1 MYKRQILYG
10 APVAKQ
16 LDEISLKIFQEVKSN
31 NKSPHM
37 TAITVGDNPASLLY
51 VSRKKEKAEEL
62 GVEFNWIK
70 LDKNTSQEKLK
81 ELVET
86 ESKNTDG
93 LIIQLPLPDHLSSE
107 DVINCI
113 PPDVDVDGLTSYNL
127 GSLFS
132 NEFKLIPATSLAV
145 LELLNFYQI
154 KTEDKAIVI
163 AGRSRLVS
171 SPLAKILSSKSYNAN
186 VTVIH
191 SKTSNQKQFITQAD
205 IFISA
210 VGSAKLYDSSYFKQ
224 GATIIDIGIS
234 SVDGKTYGDIDTQN
248 ISEVASYRSPFPG
261 GVGPITVSAL
271 FFNLSRLV
279 KTN

>member
-1 MYKRQILYG
+1 MEQILYG

-16 LDEISLKIFQEVKSN
+16 LDEISLKIFHEVKSN

-51 VSRKKEKAEEL
+51 VSRKKEKAERL
-62 GVEFNWIK
+62 GVEFHWIK

-81 ELVET
+81 KLVET
-86 ESKNTDG
+86 ESKNTNG
-93 LIIQLPLPDHLSSE
+93 LIIQLPLPDHLNSE

-132 NEFKLIPATSLAV
+132 NEYKLIPATSLAV

-248 ISEVASYRSPFPG
+248 LSEVVSYRSPFPG

>member
-1 MYKRQILYG
+1 MEQILYG

-16 LDEISLKIFQEVKSN
+16 LDDISLKIFQEVKSN
-31 NKSPHM
+31 NKTPHM

-51 VSRKKEKAEEL
+51 VSRKKEKAERL
-62 GVEFNWIK
+62 GVEFHWIK

-81 ELVET
+81 KLVET
-86 ESKNTDG
+86 ESKNTNG

-132 NEFKLIPATSLAV
+132 NEYKLIPATSLAV

-234 SVDGKTYGDIDTQN
+234 SVDGKVYGDIDTQN
-248 ISEVASYRSPFPG
+248 LSEVVSYRSPFPG

>member
-1 MYKRQILYG
+1 MEQILYG

-31 NKSPHM
+31 NKTPHM

-62 GVEFNWIK
+62 EVEFNWIK

-81 ELVET
+81 EVVES

-113 PPDVDVDGLTSYNL
+113 PPDIDVDGLTSYNL
-127 GSLFS
+127 GSLYS
-132 NEFKLIPATSLAV
+132 NEYKVIPATSLAV

-154 KTEDKAIVI
+154 KTEDKAVVI

-191 SKTSNQKQFITQAD
+191 SKTSNQKQFTTQAD

>member
-1 MYKRQILYG
+1 MEQILYG

-31 NKSPHM
+31 NKTPHM

-81 ELVET
+81 EVVES

-93 LIIQLPLPDHLSSE
+93 LIVQLPLPDHLSSE

-127 GSLFS
+127 GGLFS
-132 NEFKLIPATSLAV
+132 NEYKLIPATSLAV

-154 KTEDKAIVI
+154 KTEDKVIVI

>member
-1 MYKRQILYG
+1 MEQILYG

-16 LDEISLKIFQEVKSN
+16 LDEISLKIFKEVKSN
-31 NKSPHM
+31 NKTPHM

-107 DVINCI
+107 DLINCI

-132 NEFKLIPATSLAV
+132 NEYKLIPATSLAV

-234 SVDGKTYGDIDTQN
+234 SVDGKTYGDIDTQK

>member
-1 MYKRQILYG
+1 MEQILYG

-31 NKSPHM
+31 NKTPHM

-93 LIIQLPLPDHLSSE
+93 LIIQLPLPNHLSSE

-132 NEFKLIPATSLAV
+132 NEYKLIPATSLAV

-154 KTEDKAIVI
+154 KTDDRAIVI

-224 GATIIDIGIS
+224 GATIIDVGIS

-248 ISEVASYRSPFPG
+248 LSEVASYRSPFPG

>member
-1 MYKRQILYG
+1 MEQILYG

-31 NKSPHM
+31 NKTPHM

-93 LIIQLPLPDHLSSE
+93 LIVQLPLPDHLSSE
-107 DVINCI
+107 DIINCI
-113 PPDVDVDGLTSYNL
+113 PPDADVDGLTSYNL

-132 NEFKLIPATSLAV
+132 NEYKVIPATSLAV

-248 ISEVASYRSPFPG
+248 ISQVASYRSPFPG

>member
-1 MYKRQILYG
+1 MEQILYG

-127 GSLFS
+127 GGLFS
-132 NEFKLIPATSLAV
+132 NEYKLIPATSLAV

-154 KTEDKAIVI
+154 KTEDKVIVI

>member
-1 MYKRQILYG
+1 MEQLLYG
-10 APVAKQ
+10 DPVARQ
-16 LDEISLKIFQEVKSN
+16 LDEISFKVFRDAKSN
-31 NKSPHM
+31 NKTPHL
-37 TAITVGDNPASLLY
+37 TAITVGDNSASLLY
-51 VSRKKEKAEEL
+51 VSRKKEKAEQL
-62 GVEFNWIK
+62 GVEFNWLK
-70 LDKNTSQEKLK
+70 LDENTTQENLN
-81 ELVET
+81 ELIQEQ
-86 ESKNTDG
+86 SKTTDG
-93 LIIQLPLPDHLSSE
+93 LIVQLPLPNHLNSE

-132 NEFKLIPATSLAV
+132 NEYKLIPATSLAV

-186 VTVIH
+186 VTVVH

-210 VGSAKLYDSSYFKQ
+210 VGSAKLYDFSYFKK

-234 SVDGKTYGDIDTQN
+234 SVDGKNYGDIDTQN
-248 ISEVASYRSPFPG
+248 LSEVVSYRSPFPG

>member
-1 MYKRQILYG
+1 MEQILYG

-31 NKSPHM
+31 NKTPHM

-132 NEFKLIPATSLAV
+132 NEYKLIPATSLAV

-248 ISEVASYRSPFPG
+248 ISEVASYRSPYPG

>member
-1 MYKRQILYG
+1 MEQILYG

-31 NKSPHM
+31 NKTPHM

-127 GSLFS
+127 GGLFS
-132 NEFKLIPATSLAV
+132 NEYKLIPATSLAV

-154 KTEDKAIVI
+154 KTEDKVIVI

>member
-1 MYKRQILYG
+1 MEQILYG

-31 NKSPHM
+31 NKTPHM

-113 PPDVDVDGLTSYNL
+113 PPHVDVDGLTSYNL
-127 GSLFS
+127 GSLYS
-132 NEFKLIPATSLAV
+132 NEYKVIPATSLAV

-163 AGRSRLVS
+163 SGRSRLVS

-210 VGSAKLYDSSYFKQ
+210 VGSAKLYDSSFFKQ

-248 ISEVASYRSPFPG
+248 LSEVASYRSPFPG

>member
-1 MYKRQILYG
+1 MEQILYG

-16 LDEISLKIFQEVKSN
+16 LDEISLKIFQEFKSN
-31 NKSPHM
+31 NKTPHM

-62 GVEFNWIK
+62 GVEFNWLK
-70 LDKNTSQEKLK
+70 LDKDTSQEKLK

-93 LIIQLPLPDHLSSE
+93 LIIQLPLPDHLNSE

-113 PPDVDVDGLTSYNL
+113 PPEVDVDGLTSYNL

-132 NEFKLIPATSLAV
+132 NEYQLIPATSLAV

-191 SKTSNQKQFITQAD
+191 SKTSNQKQFISQAD

-210 VGSAKLYDSSYFKQ
+210 VGSAKLYDSSYFKN

-248 ISEVASYRSPFPG
+248 LSDVASYRSPFPG

-279 KTN
+279 TTN

>member
-1 MYKRQILYG
+1 MEQILYG

-31 NKSPHM
+31 NKTPHM

-62 GVEFNWIK
+62 EVEFNWIK

-81 ELVET
+81 EVVES

-93 LIIQLPLPDHLSSE
+93 LIVQLPLPDHLSSE

-132 NEFKLIPATSLAV
+132 NEYKLIPATSLAV

-154 KTEDKAIVI
+154 KTEDKVIVI

-191 SKTSNQKQFITQAD
+191 SKTSNQKQFISQAD

>member
-1 MYKRQILYG
+1 MEQILYG

-31 NKSPHM
+31 NKTPHM
-37 TAITVGDNPASLLY
+37 TAITIGDNPASLLY

-132 NEFKLIPATSLAV
+132 NEYKLIPATSLAV

-210 VGSAKLYDSSYFKQ
+210 VGSAKLYDSSCFKQ

-248 ISEVASYRSPFPG
+248 MSEVASYRSPFPG

>member
-1 MYKRQILYG
+1 MEQILYG

-86 ESKNTDG
+86 ASKNTDG

-113 PPDVDVDGLTSYNL
+113 PPHVDVDGLTSYNL

-132 NEFKLIPATSLAV
+132 NEYKLIPATSLAV